1 MADSNDVYIS
11 GIDPSIPGWATEN
24 TMASIRQLLAS
35 MSANTDET
43 NKALDKI
50 YTGESGDAE
59 KAFKVLHDTL
69 GEARQQ
75 GAKADKANADEKS
88 HRTRIAASNNKIA
101 GYFEKLIRQSEI
113 SNEIAKNDAERQ
125 RDQFI
130 KRTTANNENIT
141 EEMAGQQFDSEQVS
155 KRFNEVTEKLGKSA
169 VGILATTKMINSFM
183 GQQAEDRFNMA
194 QEIRQSGLMAG
205 FSEVEAGLEQMSAM
219 INENNFTLGEAA
231 EFTKR
236 FSRSVGM
243 VGVEA
248 SLKFA
253 NSLTKS
259 QEAGGLDMMGR
270 FGLEFGEVTSLAG
283 EYLDSLRNMGVLDRM
298 SQQQLRDGMD
308 DFMSGVSSTANVLKI
323 NLEDAAKMISQT
335 LQRDDVT
342 SRLVTMDPNRADRIR
357 ETIGSAGMM
366 EGVLGQAVIERMAA
380 GSQGAFV
387 REQTF
392 QQLSGTGLGKELL
405 PIVERLALAGEQ
417 GPEAFQSAIADLSP
431 DIQGIIASAS
441 TEGNRAVLQQNQFL
455 QSMIADLSRLRGT
468 IEDADKG
475 PVEPSQEDKAV
486 LAGIENRRQA
496 VIALEDTFNN
506 QVKGFTDI
514 LGKMNTANAEAIETY
529 RRLGT
534 EISPFATMM
543 TEFSGE
549 VEIATTKFLTN
560 ITDMGADLAAWGA
573 NLLGIRDQNADAENE
588 KDKQTTDDT
597 ISNLQ
602 TGENNAVL
610 DVDAS
615 GDKSGLFFD
624 NDSKNMFDEI
634 RNVLDVSG
642 ANQDAKIEGYT
653 KDLVEQLGMFDNS
666 ETFDEAKMQDL
677 MNAITAI
684 KETDSYK
691 TEQGQE
697 NIAKMLLALEQMN
710 VDMSSFW
717 KSAATDKKNTDANAK
732 EQEQIL
738 TELKKL
744 VKALNEN

>member
-1 MADSNDVYIS
+1 MAEGNVYIE

-24 TMASIRQLLAS
+24 TMASIRQILAS

-69 GEARQQ
+69 GEVRQQ
-75 GAKADKANADEKS
+75 GAKADKAAADEKS
-88 HRTRIAASNNKIA
+88 DRTRIAANNNKIA

-125 RDQFI
+125 RDAFI
-130 KRTTANNENIT
+130 KRTTANNSNVT
-141 EEMAGQQFDSEQVS
+141 EEMAGQQFDSEQVKKKFEDVS
-155 KRFNEVTEKLGKSA
+155 KAVGKAA
-169 VGILATTKMINSFM
+169 VGILASTKMINSFM
-183 GQQAEDRFNMA
+183 GQQSEDRFNMA

-205 FSEVEAGLEQMSAM
+205 FDSVTASLSEMSSM
-219 INENNFTLGEAA
+219 ITENNFTLGEAA

-236 FSRSVGM
+236 FSRSVGI
-243 VGVEA
+243 VGVES

-259 QEAGGLDMMGR
+259 QDSGGLDLMGR

-342 SRLVTMDPNRADRIR
+342 SRLVTMDPDRAANIR

-417 GPEAFQSAIADLSP
+417 GPEAFQTAIADLSP

-441 TEGNRAVLQQNQFL
+441 QEGNRAVLQTDQFL
-455 QSMIADLSRLRGT
+455 QSMVADLSRLRAT
-468 IEDADKG
+468 VEDADKG

-486 LAGIENRRQA
+486 LQGIENRRQA
-496 VIALEDTFNN
+496 IIGLEDVFNK
-506 QVKGFTDI
+506 QVEGFTDI
-514 LGKMNTANAEAIETY
+514 LGKMNTANAASIEEF

-534 EISPFATMM
+534 ELSPFATAI
-543 TEFSGE
+543 TTISGE
-549 VEIATTKFLTN
+549 IDVASTKLVTS
-560 ITDMGADLAAWGA
+560 ITGVGTDLVAWGA
-573 NLLGIRDQNADAENE
+573 NLLGIRDENADAELE
-588 KDKQTTDDT
+588 ADAKTTKDT

-615 GDKSGLFFD
+615 GDKSGIFFD

-642 ANQDAKIEGYT
+642 SNQDAKIEGYT
-653 KDLVEQLGMFDNS
+653 RDLVEQLGMFDNS
-666 ETFDEAKMQDL
+666 ETFDDAKMQDL

-697 NIAKMLLALEQMN
+697 NLAKMLLALEQMN

-717 KSAATDKKNTDANAK
+717 KSAATDKKNTDANAE
-732 EQEQIL
+732 EQSNIL
-738 TELKKL
+738 TELRKL
-744 VKALNEN
+744 VNALNNN

>member
-1 MADSNDVYIS
+1 MAEGNVYID

-24 TMASIRQLLAS
+24 TLASIKQLLAS

-50 YTGESGDAE
+50 HTSDNTDAT
-59 KAFKVLHDTL
+59 KAYKVLHDTL
-69 GEARQQ
+69 GEVRTQ
-75 GAKADKANADEKS
+75 GAKEQKANQEEKTN
-88 HRTRIAASNNKIA
+88 RTRITAQNNKIS
-101 GYFEKLIRQSEI
+101 GYFEQLIKQSEI
-113 SNEIAKNDAERQ
+113 SNEIAKKDAERQ
-125 RDQFI
+125 RDAFI
-130 KRTTANNENIT
+130 KRNTSEDVT
-141 EEMAGQQFDSEQVS
+141 EEMAGQQFDSEQVK
-155 KRFNEVTEKLGKSA
+155 KRFDDVSAAVGKVT
-169 VGILATTKMINSFM
+169 VGILASTKMINSFM
-183 GQQAEDRFNMA
+183 GQQSEDRFNMA

-205 FSEVEAGLEQMSAM
+205 FDSVTASLSEMSGM

-259 QEAGGLDMMGR
+259 QDSGGLDLMGR

-342 SRLVTMDPNRADRIR
+342 SRLVTMAPDRADAIR
-357 ETIGSAGMM
+357 ETIGSAGML
-366 EGVLGQAVIERMAA
+366 EGTLGQAVIERMAS

-387 REQTF
+387 REQSF
-392 QQLSGTGLGKELL
+392 QQLSSTGLGKELL

-417 GPEAFQSAIADLSP
+417 GPEEFQSAIADLSP
-431 DIQGIIASAS
+431 DIQNIIASAS
-441 TEGNRAVLQQNQFL
+441 QEGNRAVLQTDQFL
-455 QSMIADLSRLRGT
+455 QSMIADLSRLRAT
-468 IEDADKG
+468 VEDADKG
-475 PVEPSQEDKAV
+475 PVAPSQEDLAV
-486 LAGIENRRQA
+486 LSGVENRRQA
-496 VIALEDTFNN
+496 VIALEDVFNE
-506 QVKGFTDI
+506 QVTGFTDI
-514 LGKMNTANAEAIETY
+514 LGKMNTANAASIEEF
-529 RRLGT
+529 RKLGT
-534 EISPFATMM
+534 ELSPFATAL
-543 TEFSGE
+543 TTLSGE
-549 VEIATTKFLTN
+549 IDVAKTKLITSITGMGTDLVE
-560 ITDMGADLAAWGA
+560 WSA
-573 NLLGIRDQNADAENE
+573 NLLGIRDENADAENDADA
-588 KDKQTTDDT
+588 KTTNET
-597 ISNLQ
+597 MSNLQ

-610 DVDAS
+610 DVDSS
-615 GDKSGLFFD
+615 GDKSGIFFD

-642 ANQDAKIEGYT
+642 ANQDDKIEGYT
-653 KDLVEQLGMFDNS
+653 RDLVEQLGMFDNS
-666 ETFDEAKMQDL
+666 ETFDDAKMADL
-677 MNAITAI
+677 MSAITAI

-697 NIAKMLLALEQMN
+697 NLAKMLVALEQMN
-710 VDMSSFW
+710 IDMSSFW
-717 KSAATDKKNTDANAK
+717 KSASTDKKNTDANAN
-732 EQEQIL
+732 EQSNIL
-738 TELKKL
+738 TELRKL
-744 VKALNEN
+744 VNALNNN

>member
-1 MADSNDVYIS
+1 MAENDVYIS

-24 TMASIRQLLAS
+24 TMASIRQILAS

-69 GEARQQ
+69 GEVRQQ

-88 HRTRIAASNNKIA
+88 NRTRITASNNKIA
-101 GYFEKLIRQSEI
+101 GYFEQLIKQSEI
-113 SNEIAKNDAERQ
+113 ANEIAKNDAERQ
-125 RDQFI
+125 RDAFI

-155 KRFNEVTEKLGKSA
+155 KRFEEVTAKLGKSA

-259 QEAGGLDMMGR
+259 QEAGGLDLMGR
-270 FGLEFGEVTSLAG
+270 FGLEFGEVTSMAG

-342 SRLVTMDPNRADRIR
+342 SRLVTMDPNRAANIR

-431 DIQGIIASAS
+431 DIQSIIASAS
-441 TEGNRAVLQQNQFL
+441 TEGNRAVLQTDQFL
-455 QSMIADLSRLRGT
+455 QSMIADLSRLRAT
-468 IEDADKG
+468 VEDATAG
-475 PVEPSQEDKAV
+475 ETGPSQADKAV
-486 LAGIENRRQA
+486 LSGIENRRQA
-496 VIALEDTFNN
+496 VVAMEDVFNT
-506 QVKGFTDI
+506 QVEGFTEV
-514 LGKMNTANAEAIETY
+514 LGEMNKVNADAIEQY
-529 RRLGT
+529 RRFGNEL
-534 EISPFATMM
+534 SPFADVLTNF
-543 TEFSGE
+543 TA
-549 VEIATTKFLTN
+549 EIDILKTKFTTSLTGF
-560 ITDMGADLAAWGA
+560 ITDGTAKLAE
-573 NLLGIRDQNADAENE
+573 LFGIRDEQQDEINE
-588 KDKQTTDDT
+588 KNAQTTKET
-597 ISNLQ
+597 TENLQ
-602 TGENNAVL
+602 VGENNKIL
-610 DVDAS
+610 ETDSS
-615 GDKSGLFFD
+615 GNTSGMLSD
-624 NDSKNMFDEI
+624 NDAKNMFDEI
-634 RNVLDVSG
+634 SNILDTSG
-642 ANQDAKIEGYT
+642 KNTDRRIEVYT
-653 KDLVEQLGMFDNS
+653 KSLVEQLGMFNNDES
-666 ETFDEAKMQDL
+666 FDSAKMADL
-677 MNAITAI
+677 ANAIEAI
-684 KETDSYK
+684 QETDAFK
-691 TEQGQE
+691 TTEGQD
-697 NIAKMLLALEQMN
+697 NLAKMLQALEQMN

-717 KSAATDKKNTDANAK
+717 TGAKTDRANTQQNAN
-732 EQEQIL
+732 EQQAIL
-738 TELKKL
+738 GELRKL

>member
-1 MADSNDVYIS
+1 
-11 GIDPSIPGWATEN
+11 
-24 TMASIRQLLAS
+24 
-35 MSANTDET
+35 
-43 NKALDKI
+43 
-50 YTGESGDAE
+50 
-59 KAFKVLHDTL
+59 
-69 GEARQQ
+69 
-75 GAKADKANADEKS
+75 
-88 HRTRIAASNNKIA
+88 
-101 GYFEKLIRQSEI
+101 
-113 SNEIAKNDAERQ
+113 
-125 RDQFI
+125 
-130 KRTTANNENIT
+130 
-141 EEMAGQQFDSEQVS
+141 
-155 KRFNEVTEKLGKSA
+155 
-169 VGILATTKMINSFM
+169 M
-183 GQQAEDRFNMA
+183 GQQSEDRFNMA

-205 FSEVEAGLEQMSAM
+205 FDSVTASLSEMSSM
-219 INENNFTLGEAA
+219 ITENNFTLGEAA

-236 FSRSVGM
+236 FSRSVGI
-243 VGVEA
+243 VGVES

-259 QEAGGLDMMGR
+259 QDSGGLDLMGR

-342 SRLVTMDPNRADRIR
+342 SRLVTMDPDRAANIR

-417 GPEAFQSAIADLSP
+417 GPEAFQTAIADLSP

-441 TEGNRAVLQQNQFL
+441 QEGNRAVLQTDQFL
-455 QSMIADLSRLRGT
+455 QSMVADLSRLRAT
-468 IEDADKG
+468 VEDADKG

-486 LAGIENRRQA
+486 LQGIENRRQA
-496 VIALEDTFNN
+496 IIGLEDVFNK
-506 QVKGFTDI
+506 QVEGFTDI
-514 LGKMNTANAEAIETY
+514 LGKMNTANAASIEEF

-534 EISPFATMM
+534 ELSPFATAI
-543 TEFSGE
+543 TTISGE
-549 VEIATTKFLTN
+549 IDVASTKLVTS
-560 ITDMGADLAAWGA
+560 ITGVGTDLVAWGA
-573 NLLGIRDQNADAENE
+573 NLLGIRDENADAELE
-588 KDKQTTDDT
+588 ADAKTTKDT

-615 GDKSGLFFD
+615 GDKSGIFFD

-642 ANQDAKIEGYT
+642 SNQDAKIEGYT
-653 KDLVEQLGMFDNS
+653 RDLVEQLGMFDNS
-666 ETFDEAKMQDL
+666 ETFDDAKMQDL

-697 NIAKMLLALEQMN
+697 NLAKMLLALEQMN

-717 KSAATDKKNTDANAK
+717 KSAATDKKNTDANAE
-732 EQEQIL
+732 EQSNIL
-738 TELKKL
+738 TELRKL
-744 VKALNEN
+744 VNALNNN